1 MRELSLVLA
10 SGCGFVVRGLVL
22 NDAFE
27 HLHALADTHLL
38 FTLDHILRLGNDNGL
53 LNFGIGLRLVVL
65 FHRRQFL
72 ILLLLLLFLLML
84 VVGWQY
90 FLDGFDIGR
99 IFLLFFIASEVL
111 ILIHSW
117 NHHFLTILQIQ
128 ANLVSI
134 RVMLLGALVN
144 LRLSLYRR
152 RY

>member
-27 HLHALADTHLL
+27 HLHALADTHLR
-38 FTLDHILRLGNDNGL
+38 FTLNHILRLGIDNGL

-65 FHRRQFL
+65 FHRGQVL
-72 ILLLLLLFLLML
+72 ILLLLLFLLML
-84 VVGWQY
+84 VVCWQY
-90 FLDGFDIGR
+90 FLDGFDIGC
-99 IFLLFFIASEVL
+99 IFGLFFIASEVL